1 MAESAIVGTAV
12 GLAIRGYR
20 AVCEIQFDGFV
31 YPAFDQIVSQVAK
44 LHKRS
49 DGAYNMAMVIRI
61 PFQGGI
67 GAIEHHSESPEP
79 YFAQTAGLRVVSC
92 STPNDAYWMIQQSIE
107 HDDPIIFCE
116 PKSRYWEKG
125 EVDLDAPPAGL
136 FDAVVRREGSD
147 VTLIGYG
154 ASMKTALRAAE
165 TAAVEGTSIE
175 VIDARSIAPLD
186 IGVMAKSLEKTGRVV
201 VVQESPHTASV
212 GSEIVSELIAALLL
226 LTEGA
231 GSARERLPR
240 AVSTD
245 ANRRGLPTNGRSDP
259 RRRRSSDGI
268 RELSEEIFLLP
279 DVGEGLTEAEIVTW
293 KVQVGDVVVLNQP
306 LVDIETAKATV
317 ELPSPYAGTVTA
329 LHGNVG
335 DVLEV
340 HKPLITFEVGGGAAA
355 APAAAAPAAAAP
367 SEPAPAKEAS
377 DKQEGS
383 VGEGREAVLIGYGVA
398 NEDAIVT
405 RKHRRQSGTSTTAP
419 GVTAPAAAAPGAP
432 TSSVATLPALAPR
445 STPPVR
451 LYAKQHGVDISSLT
465 GTGRDG
471 LITRGDVEQA
481 LSGAPGVSSPR
492 VTAPI
497 TGPNTTS
504 RFVGR
509 ELESW
514 STGPEEERI
523 PVKGVLRSMAE
534 AMVQSAF
541 TQPRAA
547 VWVRVDATRTMDL
560 VASLKQQPNLAG
572 VRLSPLAIIALA
584 VCDAARHFPGINSSF
599 DATANEVIVRR
610 TVNLGIAADTPRGL
624 IVPNIKGADQLDLV
638 GMAAA
643 LTVLVDK
650 ARAGTTTPNEMI
662 GTTLSITNVGPFG
675 VDAAIPILPPGTGA
689 ILAVGQIAK
698 APWVVDDEVVV
709 RQVVELAMAFDHRQ
723 VDGAMASAV
732 LSHIGRFLHDPAAA
746 IIAG

>member
-1 MAESAIVGTAV
+1 M
-12 GLAIRGYR
+12 
-20 AVCEIQFDGFV
+20 
-31 YPAFDQIVSQVAK
+31 
-44 LHKRS
+44 
-49 DGAYNMAMVIRI
+49 
-61 PFQGGI
+61 
-67 GAIEHHSESPEP
+67 
-79 YFAQTAGLRVVSC
+79 
-92 STPNDAYWMIQQSIE
+92 
-107 HDDPIIFCE
+107 
-116 PKSRYWEKG
+116 
-125 EVDLDAPPAGL
+125 
-136 FDAVVRREGSD
+136 
-147 VTLIGYG
+147 
-154 ASMKTALRAAE
+154 
-165 TAAVEGTSIE
+165 
-175 VIDARSIAPLD
+175 
-186 IGVMAKSLEKTGRVV
+186 
-201 VVQESPHTASV
+201 
-212 GSEIVSELIAALLL
+212 
-226 LTEGA
+226 
-231 GSARERLPR
+231 
-240 AVSTD
+240 
-245 ANRRGLPTNGRSDP
+245 
-259 RRRRSSDGI
+259 
-268 RELSEEIFLLP
+268 SEEVFLLP

-293 KVQVGDVVVLNQP
+293 KVNVGDVVVLNQP

-317 ELPSPYAGTVTA
+317 ELPSPYAGTVVA

-340 HKPLITFEVGGGAAA
+340 HKPLITFEVGGSGGA
-355 APAAAAPAAAAP
+355 APAPAATETP
-367 SEPAPAKEAS
+367 SEPAPAPATAPS

-398 NEDAIVT
+398 NEDAVVT
-405 RKHRRQSGTSTTAP
+405 RKHRRQSGASTSAP
-419 GVTAPAAAAPGAP
+419 VAAAPVVAPVAPAAPVSA
-432 TSSVATLPALAPR
+432 LPALAPR

-451 LYAKQHGVDISSLT
+451 LYAKQHGVDIASLT

-471 LITRGDVEQA
+471 LITRDDVEHA
-481 LSGAPGVSSPR
+481 LNGASAAPAPR
-492 VTAPI
+492 VSAPI

-514 STGPEEERI
+514 STGPKEERI

-560 VASLKQQPNLAG
+560 VASLKQQPNLAN
-572 VRLSPLAIIALA
+572 VRLSPLTIIALA

-599 DATANEVIVRR
+599 DAAANEVIVRR
-610 TVNLGIAADTPRGL
+610 SVNLGIAADTPRGL
-624 IVPNIKGADQLDLV
+624 IVPNIKGADQFDLV
-638 GMAAA
+638 GMASA

-650 ARAGTTTPNEMI
+650 ARQGTTTPNEMI

-698 APWVVDDEVVV
+698 RPWVEDDQVVV

-732 LSHIGRFLHDPAAA
+732 LSHIGRFLHDPAPA

>member
-1 MAESAIVGTAV
+1 
-12 GLAIRGYR
+12 
-20 AVCEIQFDGFV
+20 
-31 YPAFDQIVSQVAK
+31 
-44 LHKRS
+44 
-49 DGAYNMAMVIRI
+49 
-61 PFQGGI
+61 
-67 GAIEHHSESPEP
+67 
-79 YFAQTAGLRVVSC
+79 
-92 STPNDAYWMIQQSIE
+92 
-107 HDDPIIFCE
+107 
-116 PKSRYWEKG
+116 
-125 EVDLDAPPAGL
+125 
-136 FDAVVRREGSD
+136 
-147 VTLIGYG
+147 
-154 ASMKTALRAAE
+154 
-165 TAAVEGTSIE
+165 
-175 VIDARSIAPLD
+175 
-186 IGVMAKSLEKTGRVV
+186 
-201 VVQESPHTASV
+201 
-212 GSEIVSELIAALLL
+212 
-226 LTEGA
+226 
-231 GSARERLPR
+231 
-240 AVSTD
+240 
-245 ANRRGLPTNGRSDP
+245 
-259 RRRRSSDGI
+259 
-268 RELSEEIFLLP
+268 LSEEIFLLP

-293 KVQVGDVVVLNQP
+293 KVAVGDVVTLNQP

-317 ELPSPYAGTVTA
+317 ELPSPYAGTVVA

-340 HKPLITFEVGGGAAA
+340 HKPLITFDVGGDPSA
-355 APAAAAPAAAAP
+355 APAASTQAAPAEAT
-367 SEPAPAKEAS
+367 APATS
-377 DKQEGS
+377 DKTQGS

-398 NEDAIVT
+398 NEDAVVT
-405 RKHRRQSGTSTTAP
+405 RKHRRQGAAPVAPTAP
-419 GVTAPAAAAPGAP
+419 STPVAPAAAPVS
-432 TSSVATLPALAPR
+432 THSELAPR

-451 LYAKQHGVDISSLT
+451 LYAKQHGLDISSLS

-471 LITRGDVEQA
+471 LITRSDVEQA
-481 LSGAPGVSSPR
+481 LSGTPSAPARVS
-492 VTAPI
+492 API

-514 STGPEEERI
+514 STGPKEERI

-547 VWVRVDATRTMDL
+547 VWVRVDATKTMDL
-560 VASLKQQPNLAG
+560 LTSLKTQPNLAG
-572 VRLSPLAIIALA
+572 VRLSPLTIVALA

-599 DATANEVIVRR
+599 DSAANEVIVRR
-610 TVNLGIAADTPRGL
+610 SVNLGIAADTPRGL

-650 ARAGTTTPNEMI
+650 ARQGTTTPNEMI

-675 VDAAIPILPPGTGA
+675 VDAAIPIRPPGTGA

-732 LSHIGRFLHDPAAA
+732 LAHIGRFLHDPAPA